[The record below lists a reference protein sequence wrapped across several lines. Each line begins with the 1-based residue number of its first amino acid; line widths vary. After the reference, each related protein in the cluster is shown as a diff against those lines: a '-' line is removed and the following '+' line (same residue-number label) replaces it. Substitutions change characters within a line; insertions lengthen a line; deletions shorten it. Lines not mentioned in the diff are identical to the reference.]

1 MKLIGLMVIFLTLVG
16 SLSGYSQSEDGAQHK
31 VSLSFKSADFKK
43 VIDAIQKQTS
53 FHFIFS
59 ERKIPVNKI
68 NIQVKDK
75 NTLEVLDQILAGS
88 NYTYKVLPNNLI
100 VIRPRNAEVNTRM
113 LTGRVLNENGQVI
126 SGTSIKVK
134 GSDFSTTSDA
144 KGEFTI
150 PVFPNTIIQA
160 SQVGYFKKEIPVGL
174 QTQVQVNLIAKT
186 NELDEVVVTALD
198 IRKEERKI
206 GYAISTI
213 SGVELSKARESN
225 LIYSLEGQIAGLNIS
240 GVYGGPS
247 SSARILLRGAASMN
261 AGSPLF
267 VVNGVPIDN
276 TQRGNVNEY
285 GGADYGDGISNINP
299 DDVETI
305 TVLKGSAA
313 SALYG
318 ARAANGVIIITIKKG
333 VKNSGSIE
341 YNTNL
346 SFDSPYKNTDF
357 QYVYGQGTQNRR
369 PGNIAAAVAS
379 GSSSWGEKL
388 DGAPTIQFDGK
399 TYPYSAVKDNIEKFY
414 RSAPAFTNTIS
425 LSAANEKSMFRL
437 SAANLDYQSIL
448 KNGHLN
454 RKTVNLFTS
463 YDLNKQLS
471 VAFNGNYI
479 NENNKNRSY
488 LSDGTLNPNYGIAS
502 LANSANQIALSP
514 GYDPLTGREMRWNDD
529 EYKTNPYFMLNK
541 GRDLSKR
548 NRFITSTSLKY
559 KFTDWLYLQGRL
571 GYDISNDQI
580 VSIIPTG
587 ASFSIN
593 GQGGLN
599 AFQKI
604 QTSELN
610 SDILL
615 AVNKDIMKDLNL
627 DVSVG
632 ANYRNREGEF
642 SDSKGNQFNTP
653 YLYTPSNLVT
663 RTDSYTLA
671 RLVTQSAY
679 YTFDLNYKKLL
690 NLSSTG
696 RYDVYSTLPG
706 NNRGLFVPG
715 VSGSFIFSDLLKSK
729 ALSYG
734 KIRASFAKTSGEPA
748 QPYITQTYYTTQS
761 SVNGTPLGDYDRSL
775 PNYNLRPFTLNEFE
789 TGINLRFFNNRL
801 DLDLT
806 WFHRSTHN
814 EIVSAI
820 QSVTTGFT
828 SAYVNLGKTKNVGT
842 EITIQGIPV
851 AGENFKWKSGFN
863 LSHIHNVL
871 LSIDGS
877 SLYSLTGTYRP
888 LNANTAMVVGKS
900 ITQIMAYDYKRD
912 PNGRIIV
919 GSDGVPKRGELKP
932 MGATL
937 PRIYGGFSNSFFY
950 KNFGLSFLIDFK
962 FGNKILSATENY
974 SYVSGLNKATLPG
987 RETGVIADGVME
999 DGSVNTINVPAYNYY
1014 PQLATNIS
1022 ALSVLNG
1029 SFIKFRQA
1037 TLGYALPVKLIRHTP
1052 FSGINIDLVGRNLF
1066 TLLKYTKNID
1076 PESEF
1081 SPKLNYA
1088 GIEGASLPS
1097 TRTFGINL
1105 NFKFK

>member
-1 MKLIGLMVIFLTLVG
+1 MVIFLTLVG
-16 SLSGYSQSEDGAQHK
+16 SLNGYPQTENGTQYR
-31 VSLSFKSADFKK
+31 VSLNFKSADFKK
-43 VIDAIQKQTS
+43 LIDAIQKQS
-53 FHFIFS
+53 PYHFIFS
-59 ERKIPVNKI
+59 EKKIPLNKI
-68 NIQVKDK
+68 NIQVSNEEVSK
-75 NTLEVLDQILAGS
+75 VLDRVLAGS
-88 NYTYKVLPNNLI
+88 AYTYKLLPNHLI
-100 VIRPRNAEVNTRM
+100 VIRAGNTELNTRM
-113 LTGRVLNENGQVI
+113 ISGKVLNESGQPLPG
-126 SGTSIKVK
+126 SSIKVK
-134 GSDFSTTSDA
+134 GTDFSSTTDA
-144 KGEFTI
+144 NGDFSI
-150 PVFPNTIIQA
+150 PVFPHTTIQA
-160 SQVGYFKKEIPVGL
+160 SQIGYFKKELPVGALNHL
-174 QTQVQVNLIAKT
+174 QFNLIAKT
-186 NELDEVVVTALD
+186 TELDEVVVTALD
-198 IRKEERKI
+198 IKKEERKI
-206 GYAISTI
+206 GYSISSI
-213 SGVELSKARESN
+213 SGPELSKARESN
-225 LIYSLEGQIAGLNIS
+225 LIYALEGQVAGLNIS

-247 SSARILLRGAASMN
+247 SSARILLRGAASMT

-276 TQRGNVNEY
+276 SQRGNVTEY

-318 ARAANGVIIITIKKG
+318 ARAANGVIIITIKKAA
-333 VKNSGSIE
+333 KNSGNIE

-357 QYVYGQGTQNRR
+357 QYVYGQGTQNKR
-369 PGNIAAAVAS
+369 PQNLSSAIAS
-379 GSSSWGEKL
+379 GSSSWGEKM

-399 TYPYSAVKDNIEKFY
+399 EYPYSAVKDNIKNFY
-414 RSAPAFTNTIS
+414 RTAPAFTNTIS
-425 LSAANEKSMFRL
+425 LSGANEKSMFRL
-437 SAANLDYQSIL
+437 SAANLDYNSIL

-454 RKTVNLFTS
+454 RKTVNLFSS
-463 YDLNKQLS
+463 YELSKQLT
-471 VAFNGNYI
+471 VVFNGNYI

-488 LSDGTLNPNYGIAS
+488 LSDGTLNPNYGIAT
-502 LANSANQIALSP
+502 LASSADQIALSP
-514 GYDPLTGREMRWNDD
+514 GFDPLTGREMRWNDD

-541 GRDLSKR
+541 GKDLSKR
-548 NRFITSTSLKY
+548 NRFITSTSVKY

-571 GYDISNDQI
+571 GYDISHDQI
-580 VSIIPTG
+580 ISIIPTG

-610 SDILL
+610 SDFLL
-615 AVNKDIMKDLNL
+615 AANKNIMEDLNL
-627 DVSVG
+627 DVSIG

-663 RTDSYTLA
+663 RTDIYTLA

-679 YTFDLNYKKLL
+679 YTFDLNYKKFLH
-690 NLSSTG
+690 LSSTG

-715 VSGSFIFSDLLKSK
+715 ISGSFIFSDLLKTK
-729 ALSYG
+729 YLNYG
-734 KIRASFAKTSGEPA
+734 KFRASFAKTSGEPA
-748 QPYITQTYYTTQS
+748 QPYVTRTYYATES
-761 SVNGTPLGDYDRSL
+761 SVNGTPLGTYDRNL
-775 PNYNLRPFTLNEFE
+775 PNYNLKPFTLNEFE

-806 WFHRSTHN
+806 WFHRTTHN
-814 EIVSAI
+814 EIVNAI
-820 QSVTTGFT
+820 QSITTGFST
-828 SAYVNLGKTKNVGT
+828 AYVNLGKTRNTGT
-842 EITIQGIPV
+842 EITVQGIPIS
-851 AGENFKWKSGFN
+851 GENFKWKSGFN
-863 LSHIHNVL
+863 FSHIHNVL

-877 SLYSLTGTYRP
+877 SQYSLTGTYRP
-888 LNANTAMVVGKS
+888 LNANTAMVVGQP

-912 PNGRIIV
+912 GNGNVII
-919 GSDGVPKRGELKP
+919 GSDGIPKRGDLKP
-932 MGATL
+932 MGSTL
-937 PRIYGGFSNSFFY
+937 PKIYGGFSNSFFY
-950 KNFGLSFLIDFK
+950 KNFSLSFLVDFK

-974 SYVSGLNKATLPG
+974 SYVSGLNKATLEG
-987 RETGVIADGVME
+987 RETGVIATGVLE
-999 DGSVNTINVPAYNYY
+999 DGSINTINVPAYNYY
-1014 PQLATNIS
+1014 PKLATNIS

-1037 TLGYALPVKLIRHTP
+1037 TLGYAIPTKWMRNTP
-1052 FSGINIDLVGRNLF
+1052 FSSINLDLVGRNLF
-1066 TLLKYTKNID
+1066 TILKYTKNID

>member
-1 MKLIGLMVIFLTLVG
+1 MRLIGWIVIFLTLVG
-16 SLSGYSQSEDGAQHK
+16 SLNSYSQSKGEQQNK

-53 FHFIFS
+53 YHFIFS
-59 ERKIPVNKI
+59 ERKIPVHKI
-68 NIQVKDK
+68 NIQVKDEEALK
-75 NTLEVLDQILAGS
+75 VLDQILANS
-88 NYTYKVLPNNLI
+88 SYTYKLLQNNLI
-100 VIRPRNAEVNTRM
+100 VIRPRHSDSETRM
-113 LTGRVLNENGQVI
+113 ITGKVINESGQALP
-126 SGTSIKVK
+126 GTSIRVK
-134 GSDFSTTSDA
+134 GSDFSTTTDA
-144 KGEFTI
+144 NGEFSV
-150 PVFPNTIIQA
+150 PVFPHTFIQA
-160 SQVGYFKKEIPVGL
+160 SQVGYLKKEIPVGSLNHL
-174 QTQVQVNLIAKT
+174 QLTMIAKT

-198 IRKEERKI
+198 IKKEQRKI
-206 GYAISTI
+206 GYSISTI
-213 SGVELSKARESN
+213 SGAELSKARESN

-247 SSARILLRGAASMN
+247 SSAKILLRGAASMN

-276 TQRGNVNEY
+276 TQRGNVTEY

-299 DDVETI
+299 DDVESI

-369 PGNIAAAVAS
+369 PESISAAIAS

-388 DGAPTIQFDGK
+388 DGLPTIQFDGK
-399 TYPYSAVKDNIEKFY
+399 KYPYSAVKDNIQKFY
-414 RSAPAFTNTIS
+414 HTAPTFTNTVS
-425 LSAANEKSMFRL
+425 LSGANEKSMFRL

-454 RKTVNLFTS
+454 RKTLNLFTS
-463 YDLNKQLS
+463 YDLTKRLS
-471 VAFNGNYI
+471 VTFNGNYI
-479 NENNKNRSY
+479 NEQNKNRSY

-502 LANSANQIALSP
+502 LANSADQIALSP

-541 GRDLSKR
+541 GKDLSKR
-548 NRFITSTSLKY
+548 SRFITSTSLKHR
-559 KFTDWLYLQGRL
+559 FTDWLYLQGRL

-610 SDILL
+610 SDFLL
-615 AVNKDIMKDLNL
+615 AANKDLMKDLNL
-627 DVSVG
+627 DVSIG
-632 ANYRNREGEF
+632 ANYRNRESEL

-663 RTDSYTLA
+663 RTDIYTLA

-679 YTFDLNYKKLL
+679 YTFDLNYKKFL

-706 NNRGLFVPG
+706 NSRGIFVPG
-715 VSGSFIFSDLLKSK
+715 VSGSFIFSDLLRSKSI
-729 ALSYG
+729 SYG

-748 QPYITQTYYTTQS
+748 QPYITQTYYATENA
-761 SVNGTPLGDYDRSL
+761 VNGTPLGDYDRSL
-775 PNYNLRPFTLNEFE
+775 PNYNLKPFTLNEFE
-789 TGINLRFFNNRL
+789 TGINLRFFDNRL

-806 WFHRSTHN
+806 WFHRTTHN

-828 SAYVNLGKTKNVGT
+828 SAYVNLGKTRNVGT
-842 EITIQGIPV
+842 ELTIQGIPV
-851 AGENFKWKSGFN
+851 AKDNFKWKTGFN
-863 LSHIHNVL
+863 FSHIHNML

-877 SLYSLTGTYRP
+877 SRFSLTGTYRP
-888 LNANTAMVVGKS
+888 LNANTAMVVGKP

-912 PNGRIIV
+912 PEGNIII
-919 GSDGVPKRGELKP
+919 GSDGIPKRGELKP

-937 PRIYGGFSNSFFY
+937 PKIYGGFSNSFFY
-950 KNFGLSFLIDFK
+950 KNFSLSFLVDFK
-962 FGNKILSATENY
+962 FGHKILSATENY

-999 DGSVNTINVPAYNYY
+999 DGSRNTINVPAYNYY

-1022 ALSVLNG
+1022 AISVLNG
-1029 SFIKFRQA
+1029 SFIKLRQA
-1037 TLGYALPVKLIRHTP
+1037 VLGYALPAKLIRKTP
-1052 FSGINIDLVGRNLF
+1052 FSSINLDLVGRNLF

-1081 SPKLNYA
+1081 SSRLNYA

-1097 TRTFGINL
+1097 TRTYGINL

>member
-1 MKLIGLMVIFLTLVG
+1 MVIFLTLVG
-16 SLSGYSQSEDGAQHK
+16 SLSGYSQSEVGPGSK

-53 FHFIFS
+53 YHFIFS

-68 NIQVKDK
+68 NIEVKDEDALK
-75 NTLEVLDQILAGS
+75 VLNRILYNTLYS
-88 NYTYKVLPNNLI
+88 YKLLPNNLI
-100 VIRPRNAEVNTRM
+100 VIRLRNDESTTRM
-113 LTGRVLNENGQVI
+113 LTGTVYNENGQI
-126 SGTSIKVK
+126 LPGTSIKVK
-134 GSDFSTTSDA
+134 GSNFSTTTDPRGDFS
-144 KGEFTI
+144 I

-160 SQVGYFKKEIPVGL
+160 SQLGYSKQEIAVGSTDQL
-174 QTQVQVNLIAKT
+174 QVKLIAKT

-206 GYAISTI
+206 GYSISTI
-213 SGVELSKARESN
+213 SGAELSKARESN

-333 VKNSGSIE
+333 NSGSIE

-346 SFDSPYKNTDF
+346 SFDSPYKTNDF

-414 RSAPAFTNTIS
+414 RTAPAFTNTIS
-425 LSAANEKSMFRL
+425 LSGANEKSRFRL

-448 KNGHLN
+448 KNGQLN

-463 YDLNKQLS
+463 YELS
-471 VAFNGNYI
+471 KKLSLAFNGNYI
-479 NENNKNRSY
+479 NEQHKNRSY

-502 LANSANQIALSP
+502 LANSADQIALAP
-514 GYDPLTGREMRWNDD
+514 GYDPATGREMRWNDD
-529 EYKTNPYFMLNK
+529 EYKTNPYFVLNK
-541 GRDLSKR
+541 GKDRSKR

-587 ASFSIN
+587 ASFSVN

-610 SDILL
+610 SDVLL
-615 AVNKDIMKDLNL
+615 AFHKDLLENLNL

-632 ANYRNREGEF
+632 ANYRNREGEL
-642 SDSKGNQFNTP
+642 SDSRGNQFNTP
-653 YLYTPSNLVT
+653 YLYTPSNLLT
-663 RTDSYTLA
+663 RTDTYTLA

-679 YTFDLNYKKLL
+679 YTFDLNYKKFL

-715 VSGSFIFSDLLKSK
+715 ISGSFIFSDLMKWK
-729 ALSYG
+729 DLSYG

-748 QPYITQTYYTTQS
+748 QPYLTQTYYTTQNT
-761 SVNGTPLGDYDRSL
+761 VNGTPLGDYDRSL

-789 TGINLRFFNNRL
+789 TGVNLRFFNNRL

-806 WFHRSTHN
+806 WFYRSTHH
-814 EIVSAI
+814 EIVSAL

-828 SAYVNLGKTKNVGT
+828 AAYVNLGKTKNVGT
-842 EITIQGIPV
+842 EITVQGIPID
-851 AGENFKWKSGFN
+851 GENFKWKSGFN

-871 LSIDGS
+871 LSIDGNS
-877 SLYSLTGTYRP
+877 RYSLTGTYRP
-888 LNANTAMVVGKS
+888 LNANTAMVLGKS

-912 PNGRIIV
+912 QSGKIII
-919 GSDGVPKRGELKP
+919 GSDGIPKRGDLKP
-932 MGATL
+932 MGGTL

-950 KNFGLSFLIDFK
+950 KNFSLSFLIDFK
-962 FGNKILSATENY
+962 FGNKILSATESY

-987 RETGVIADGVME
+987 RETGVIADGVLE
-999 DGSVNTINVPAYNYY
+999 DGRVNTINVPAYNYY

-1037 TLGYALPVKLIRHTP
+1037 TLGYSLPAKLIRHTP